1 MSQRPRGGESDIY
14 YVRQESL
21 KEESESEDIN
31 EDSSR
36 PRSEVRVPSQVLT
49 PEEEEEE
56 EEGDGRSFT
65 LVVCGVVLSN
75 YGKVGVRLFKSNLGP
90 LHTQAQSRDHG
101 IVRAQRTSLRRPSQH
116 TSM

>member
-49 PEEEEEE
+49 PEE